1 MRLWGPLE
9 ETPRWAGSRLM
20 QAVLLLGV
28 AVLVGGII
36 ALYHVHLTTPG
47 IRPYIAALLVVA
59 ACLLAAVLL
68 RSERVRRHH
77 READR

>member
-1 MRLWGPLE
+1 MRLWRPIE

-20 QAVLLLGV
+20 QAVLLLGL
-28 AVLVGGII
+28 AVLAGGLI
-36 ALYHVHLTTPG
+36 ALYEVHLTVPG

-59 ACLLAAVLL
+59 GGLLVAVLL

-77 READR
+77 READH